1 MAQPRVPLRSN
12 RRRGPALPGW
22 MLGALVGVF
31 VVATALSG
39 YLVFA
44 AVRDAVAEWRITSN
58 NPSGPVNTDAGGGDG
73 GGGTQ
78 GGDSPS
84 GGIIPRRWTGTDR
97 VTVLLMG
104 IDRRPGETGLA
115 FRTDTMMV
123 ISIDPDTKRI
133 GILSIPR
140 DLFVVISGYSE
151 RQRVNS
157 AMALGEWR
165 QAGSGPQ
172 LAMQTVQGNLG
183 IRIHDYMVVDF
194 NAIIGLVDA
203 IGGIDVTIDYT
214 INDSQYPDMYLGYD
228 PFYLPAGTHHLDGVT
243 ALKFART
250 RHGNSD
256 VDRAQ
261 RQQQVIYSIRDQV
274 LDFNMLPQLI
284 IQAPTLLETYKDNVY
299 TGLSLQDMIEL
310 AWFAK
315 DIPRDNITTGVI
327 DYRYVTNYETD
338 NGSQVLVPNNY
349 TLGNLMVEVFGAN
362 YSE

>member
-1 MAQPRVPLRSN
+1 MLSVVVILGITVTLVLQALRKE
-12 RRRGPALPGW
+12 PEVLPTATTDLS
-22 MLGALVGVF
+22 MLVTPVDFRTSVADIQISSGEPITLDNGYTFILEPWSGEGRFTILV
-31 VVATALSG
+31 
-39 YLVFA
+39 
-44 AVRDAVAEWRITSN
+44 
-58 NPSGPVNTDAGGGDG
+58 
-73 GGGTQ
+73 
-78 GGDSPS
+78 
-84 GGIIPRRWTGTDR
+84 
-97 VTVLLMG
+97 MG

-165 QAGSGPQ
+165 QAGYGPQ

-261 RQQQVIYSIRDQV
+261 RQQQVIYAIRDQV

-284 IQAPTLLETYKDNVY
+284 IQAPTLLETYRDNVY

-349 TLGNLMVEVFGAN
+349 TLGNLMVEVFGPN